1 MSKVLIAD
9 DERTICEAFSRMIEM
24 EGHQPII
31 ASNGEH
37 ALKIIREDSPDAVFM
52 DVRMPGMG
60 GLEALARIHEE
71 NIKIPVVIMTAFGT
85 METAM
90 EAVRK
95 GAFDY
100 LGKPI
105 ELTKARQLLKQM
117 LAIADIDNPQPET
130 HTEISSTSSQILVG
144 QSAPM
149 QELFKL
155 MGLLTTNDMTALITG
170 ESGVGK
176 ELVARGIH
184 QHGKNSQEPFVA
196 VNCAAIPENLLET
209 ELFGHEKGAFT
220 GAEDR
225 RIGRFESAGNGTLF
239 LDEIGELSLSLQSKL
254 LRVLQE
260 RRFERIGSSTHLT
273 LHARLIAATN
283 RNLETEVAEK
293 RFREDLYHRLNV
305 ITLCVPPLRQRK
317 EDIELLAHHF
327 IKQAAR
333 ELNKPLRG
341 VEPAVIRKLIAY
353 PWPGNVREL
362 EHVIK
367 RSALMSRTDTLTI
380 HDLAMPD
387 SEQNFAPVK
396 TQGNALTHLGSA
408 VRQALHEAIDQND
421 EDSENGI
428 FHRLVSYVEK
438 EIIEEALRTSGNNQ
452 VSAAKK
458 LGLHRTTLRNKMPK
472 SDE

>member
-9 DERTICEAFSRMIEM
+9 DERTICEAFSRMVET
-24 EGHQPII
+24 EGHQPVI
-31 ASNGEH
+31 ASNGKH
-37 ALKIIREDSPDAVFM
+37 ALEIIREESPDAIFM
-52 DVRMPGMG
+52 DVRMPGMD
-60 GLEALARIHEE
+60 GLEALAQLRKE

-90 EAVRK
+90 EAVRE

-100 LGKPI
+100 LGKPV
-105 ELTKARQLLKQM
+105 ELAKARQLLKQM
-117 LAIADIDNPQPET
+117 LAVTDMANTQAPAPAGT
-130 HTEISSTSSQILVG
+130 ATAGSQILVG

-184 QHGKNSQEPFVA
+184 QHGRNSQEPFVA
-196 VNCAAIPENLLET
+196 VNCAAIPENLLES

-220 GAEDR
+220 GAEGR
-225 RIGRFESAGNGTLF
+225 RIGRFESAGKGTLF

-260 RRFERIGSSTHLT
+260 RRFERIGSSAHLT

-305 ITLCVPPLRQRK
+305 ITLCVPPLRQRR
-317 EDIELLAHHF
+317 EDIELLARHF
-327 IKQAAR
+327 MERSAE

-341 VEPAVIRKLIAY
+341 IEPAVIQRLIAY

-367 RSALMSRTDTLTI
+367 RSVLMSRSDILTI
-380 HDLAMPD
+380 HDLAMPESVHD
-387 SEQNFAPVK
+387 TTVAK
-396 TQGNALTHLGSA
+396 TEGSALARLGSA
-408 VRQALHEAIDQND
+408 VREALHEAINQDDGDQ
-421 EDSENGI
+421 ENSP
-428 FHRLVSYVEK
+428 FHRLVSYVE
-438 EIIEEALRTSGNNQ
+438 ETIIEEALLSSGNNQ